1 MSRFVPAANIEDLAA
16 EDVAPQLLDTAE
28 AIAGR
33 ASDTAPVGTG
43 RYSRSLRATEDD
55 RGVVAESVDPF
66 GHLVE
71 SGSINNQPYSPL
83 RRAAADVA
91 KRFEPK

>member
-1 MSRFVPAANIEDLAA
+1 MSKFVPASNIDELALD
-16 EDVAPQLLDTAE
+16 DVTPQLLDTAGE
-28 AIAGR
+28 IAKR
-33 ASDTAPVGTG
+33 ASENAPKRSG
-43 RYSRSLRATEDD
+43 RYSRSLQAAKDD
-55 RGVVAESVDPF
+55 RGVVAESTDPF